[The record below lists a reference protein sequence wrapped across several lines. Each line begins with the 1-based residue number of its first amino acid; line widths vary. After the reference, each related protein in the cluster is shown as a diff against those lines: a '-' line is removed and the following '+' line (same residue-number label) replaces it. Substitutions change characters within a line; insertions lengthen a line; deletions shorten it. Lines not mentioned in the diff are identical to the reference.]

1 MVATEQ
7 QVRMAARLYQ
17 CRDSMRTILGSK
29 YHETIGGYA
38 KTIRHVANERKIDT
52 LAAAIQMSKEAQAMF
67 WDPIIPVC
75 LLAAAVE
82 IAEPSSDNSEP
93 DSGKV

>member
-1 MVATEQ
+1 MAATEQ
-7 QVRMAARLYQ
+7 HVRMAAKLYE
-17 CRDSMRTILGSK
+17 CRDSMRRILGAK
-29 YHETIGGYA
+29 YHETMEGYA

-82 IAEPSSDNSEP
+82 IDEPSSDQPE
-93 DSGKV
+93 